1 MGRSKQAGRNS
12 GRWDAEDRKLAEL
25 QSAVLGLIGK
35 PIEDATAE
43 DRELLRSTL
52 SQKDM
57 RAVNE
62 YARLMQAAI
71 GAPWLTSRT
80 KTQKQ
85 NQEAQLGIRLD
96 SWLKARLEEIA
107 EREERSVAQLVRRV
121 GRRQHPRCTAAED
134 RILRCCSADAFDIG
148 GRAAELPRKP
158 LATQPTSVSFS

>member
-1 MGRSKQAGRNS
+1 MGRSKQSGRNA

-35 PIEDATAE
+35 PIEDATPE

-62 YARLMQAAI
+62 YARLMQAAV
-71 GAPWLTSRT
+71 GAPWLTNQT
-80 KTQKQ
+80 KKQ
-85 NQEAQLGIRLD
+85 NRNQEAQLGIRLD

-121 GRRQHPRCTAAED
+121 LKDFVSRSIPRPD
-134 RILRCCSADAFDIG
+134 G
-148 GRAAELPRKP
+148 GGSEEEKCE
-158 LATQPTSVSFS
+158 QQQQ

>member
-1 MGRSKQAGRNS
+1 MGRSKHAGSRT
-12 GRWDAEDRKLAEL
+12 GQWDAEDRRLAEL
-25 QSAVLGLIGK
+25 QSTVLALIGK

-62 YARLMQAAI
+62 YARLMQAAV
-71 GAPWLTSRT
+71 GTPWLTNQT
-80 KTQKQ
+80 KKQ
-85 NQEAQLGIRLD
+85 NRNQEAQLGIRLD

-121 GRRQHPRCTAAED
+121 LKDFVNRSIPRPDGGGTEKGTCKQERQ
-134 RILRCCSADAFDIG
+134 
-148 GRAAELPRKP
+148 
-158 LATQPTSVSFS
+158 

>member
-1 MGRSKQAGRNS
+1 MGGSKQAGRNS

-35 PIEDATAE
+35 PIEDATTA

-62 YARLMQAAI
+62 YARLMQAAV
-71 GAPWLTSRT
+71 GTPWLTNQT
-80 KTQKQ
+80 KKQ
-85 NQEAQLGIRLD
+85 NRNQEAQLGIRLD
-96 SWLKARLEEIA
+96 SWLKSRLEEIA

-121 GRRQHPRCTAAED
+121 LKDFVNRSIPRPDGGGLEEGRCE
-134 RILRCCSADAFDIG
+134 
-148 GRAAELPRKP
+148 RK
-158 LATQPTSVSFS
+158 

>member
-1 MGRSKQAGRNS
+1 MGRSKHAGSRT
-12 GRWDAEDRKLAEL
+12 GQWDAEDRRLAEL
-25 QSAVLGLIGK
+25 QSTVLALIGK

-57 RAVNE
+57 HAVND

-71 GAPWLTSRT
+71 GTPCLTSRT

-121 GRRQHPRCTAAED
+121 LKDFVSQSTPRPD
-134 RILRCCSADAFDIG
+134 G
-148 GRAAELPRKP
+148 GGSEEEKCG
-158 LATQPTSVSFS
+158 QQQQ

>member
-1 MGRSKQAGRNS
+1 MARSEHPLRKTT
-12 GRWDAEDRKLAEL
+12 RWDAEDRKLAEL

-35 PIEDATAE
+35 PIEDATAS
-43 DRELLRSTL
+43 DRELLRSAL

-62 YARLMQAAI
+62 YARLTQTAI
-71 GAPWLTSRT
+71 GTPCLTSRT
-80 KTQKQ
+80 KTQNR

-121 GRRQHPRCTAAED
+121 LRDFVSQSLPQPDGGGSEEGKRCE
-134 RILRCCSADAFDIG
+134 
-148 GRAAELPRKP
+148 
-158 LATQPTSVSFS
+158 QQQ

>member
-1 MGRSKQAGRNS
+1 MGRSKQPGRNP

-35 PIEDATAE
+35 PIEGATAA

-52 SQKDM
+52 SQKEM

-96 SWLKARLEEIA
+96 SWLKTRLEEIA
-107 EREERSVAQLVRRV
+107 RGEERSVAQLVRRV
-121 GRRQHPRCTAAED
+121 
-134 RILRCCSADAFDIG
+134 LRDFVSKSLPQPDG
-148 GRAAELPRKP
+148 GGSEEGKCERN
-158 LATQPTSVSFS
+158 QQ

>member
-1 MGRSKQAGRNS
+1 MGRSKQAGTKT
-12 GRWDAEDRKLAEL
+12 GRWDAEDRQLAEL
-25 QSAVLGLIGK
+25 QSTVLGLIGK

-52 SQKDM
+52 SPKDM

-71 GAPWLTSRT
+71 GTPWLTSRT

-85 NQEAQLGIRLD
+85 NQEAQLGIRVD

-107 EREERSVAQLVRRV
+107 RREERSVAQLVRRV
-121 GRRQHPRCTAAED
+121 LRDFVSKSLPQPDGGGSEEGRCEQKQ
-134 RILRCCSADAFDIG
+134 L
-148 GRAAELPRKP
+148 
-158 LATQPTSVSFS
+158 

>member
-1 MGRSKQAGRNS
+1 MGRSKHAG
-12 GRWDAEDRKLAEL
+12 GKTGQWDAEDRRLAEL
-25 QSAVLGLIGK
+25 QSTVLGLIGK
-35 PIEDATAE
+35 PIEDATDA
-43 DRELLRSTL
+43 DREILRSTL

-71 GAPWLTSRT
+71 GTPGLTSRT

-96 SWLKARLEEIA
+96 SSLKARLEEIA

-121 GRRQHPRCTAAED
+121 LKDFVSRSIPRPDGGGSEEGRCEQ
-134 RILRCCSADAFDIG
+134 
-148 GRAAELPRKP
+148 
-158 LATQPTSVSFS
+158 QQQ

>member
-1 MGRSKQAGRNS
+1 MGRSKQSGRNA

-25 QSAVLGLIGK
+25 QSTVLGLIGK
-35 PIEDATAE
+35 PIEDATAA

-62 YARLMQAAI
+62 YARLMQAAV
-71 GAPWLTSRT
+71 GGPWLTNQT
-80 KTQKQ
+80 KKQ
-85 NQEAQLGIRLD
+85 NRNQEAQLGIRLD

-121 GRRQHPRCTAAED
+121 LKDFVSRSIPRPDGGGSEKGTCEQERQ
-134 RILRCCSADAFDIG
+134 
-148 GRAAELPRKP
+148 
-158 LATQPTSVSFS
+158 

>member
-1 MGRSKQAGRNS
+1 MSRSKQAGRKT
-12 GRWDAEDRKLAEL
+12 GRWDAEDRNLAEL
-25 QSAVLGLIGK
+25 QSTVLALIGK
-35 PIEDATAE
+35 PIEDATAA

-52 SQKDM
+52 SQKDL

-71 GAPWLTSRT
+71 GTPWLTSRT
-80 KTQKQ
+80 KTQKP

-121 GRRQHPRCTAAED
+121 LKDFVSKSIPRPDGGGLEERRCEQQR
-134 RILRCCSADAFDIG
+134 
-148 GRAAELPRKP
+148 
-158 LATQPTSVSFS
+158 Q

>member
-1 MGRSKQAGRNS
+1 MGRSKQSGRNA

-25 QSAVLGLIGK
+25 QSTVLGLIGK

-52 SQKDM
+52 SPKDM

-62 YARLMQAAI
+62 YARLMQTAI
-71 GAPWLTSRT
+71 GTPCFTNQT
-80 KTQKQ
+80 KRQNR

-121 GRRQHPRCTAAED
+121 LRDFVSQSLPQPDGGGAEERRCQQQ
-134 RILRCCSADAFDIG
+134 
-148 GRAAELPRKP
+148 K
-158 LATQPTSVSFS
+158 Q

>member
-1 MGRSKQAGRNS
+1 MGRSKQSGRNA

-35 PIEDATAE
+35 PIEDATAS

-57 RAVNE
+57 RAVSE

-71 GAPWLTSRT
+71 GTPWLTNQT
-80 KTQKQ
+80 KKHNR

-96 SWLKARLEEIA
+96 SSLKARLEEIA

-121 GRRQHPRCTAAED
+121 
-134 RILRCCSADAFDIG
+134 LRDFVSQSLPQPDG
-148 GRAAELPRKP
+148 GGSEEAKCEQRK
-158 LATQPTSVSFS
+158 Q

>member
-1 MGRSKQAGRNS
+1 MGGSKQADRNA

-25 QSAVLGLIGK
+25 QSSVLGLIGK
-35 PIEDATAE
+35 PIEDATAA

-62 YARLMQAAI
+62 YARLMRAAI
-71 GAPWLTSRT
+71 GTPWLTSRT
-80 KTQKQ
+80 KPQKR

-121 GRRQHPRCTAAED
+121 LKDFVSQSIPRPDGGGSEEGRCKKQ
-134 RILRCCSADAFDIG
+134 
-148 GRAAELPRKP
+148 
-158 LATQPTSVSFS
+158 QQ

>member
-1 MGRSKQAGRNS
+1 MGGSKQAGRNV

-25 QSAVLGLIGK
+25 QSTVLGLIGK

-71 GAPWLTSRT
+71 GTPWSTSRT

-96 SWLKARLEEIA
+96 ASLKARLEEIA

-121 GRRQHPRCTAAED
+121 LKDFVSRSFPRPD
-134 RILRCCSADAFDIG
+134 G
-148 GRAAELPRKP
+148 GG
-158 LATQPTSVSFS
+158 

>member
-1 MGRSKQAGRNS
+1 MGWPKHRGSKTG
-12 GRWDAEDRKLAEL
+12 GHDAEDRRLAEL
-25 QSAVLGLIGK
+25 QTTVLGLIGK
-35 PIEDATAE
+35 PIEDATAA

-52 SQKDM
+52 SERDM

-71 GAPWLTSRT
+71 GTPCLTSRT
-80 KTQKQ
+80 KTRKQ

-121 GRRQHPRCTAAED
+121 LKDFVSQR
-134 RILRCCSADAFDIG
+134 
-148 GRAAELPRKP
+148 LPRPDGGGSEEGTCEQKQQRVRE
-158 LATQPTSVSFS
+158 AVI

>member
-121 GRRQHPRCTAAED
+121 LKDFVSKSIPRPDGGGSEEGRCEQKRQ
-134 RILRCCSADAFDIG
+134 
-148 GRAAELPRKP
+148 
-158 LATQPTSVSFS
+158 

>member
-1 MGRSKQAGRNS
+1 MGGSKQAGRNS

-35 PIEDATAE
+35 PIEDATTA

-62 YARLMQAAI
+62 YARLMQAAV
-71 GAPWLTSRT
+71 GTPWLTNQT
-80 KTQKQ
+80 KKQ
-85 NQEAQLGIRLD
+85 NRNQEAQLGIRLD
-96 SWLKARLEEIA
+96 SWLKSRLEEIA

-121 GRRQHPRCTAAED
+121 LKDFVNRSIPRPDGGGSEEGTCKQERQ
-134 RILRCCSADAFDIG
+134 
-148 GRAAELPRKP
+148 
-158 LATQPTSVSFS
+158 

>member
-1 MGRSKQAGRNS
+1 MIRAKQAGRKI

-35 PIEDATAE
+35 PIEDATAA

-71 GAPWLTSRT
+71 GTPWLTNQT
-80 KTQKQ
+80 KKQ
-85 NQEAQLGIRLD
+85 NRNQETQLGIRLD

-121 GRRQHPRCTAAED
+121 LRDFVSKSLPQPDGGGSEEGRCEQR
-134 RILRCCSADAFDIG
+134 
-148 GRAAELPRKP
+148 
-158 LATQPTSVSFS
+158 